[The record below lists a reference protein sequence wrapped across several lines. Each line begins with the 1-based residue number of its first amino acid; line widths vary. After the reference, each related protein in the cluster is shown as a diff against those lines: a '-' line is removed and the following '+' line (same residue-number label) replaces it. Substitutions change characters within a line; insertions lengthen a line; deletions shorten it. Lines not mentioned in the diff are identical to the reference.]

1 MNTAPICCAHSF
13 ARVLFMPRSCSL
25 RQRFG
30 GCEREQRRFQ
40 EPAPASAAPQS
51 IQLSELQAGPSTP
64 RPPSPDPYK
73 ENAYGV
79 NEGKRLFSWYNCE
92 GCHAKGGGGIGPPLM
107 DANWIYGAEPGNIF
121 ATIVQGRPNG
131 MPSFRGRI
139 PEYQVWQLVAYVRSM
154 SGLLHKDV
162 APSRDDHIQAKKP
175 EQSQE
180 EQPPRESSIPPA
192 SKRSQ

>member
-1 MNTAPICCAHSF
+1 MTQRPSVTSLVCARTVY
-13 ARVLFMPRSCSL
+13 AAIVLAGAAGLS
-25 RQRFG
+25 

-40 EPAPASAAPQS
+40 QPPPASAASQS

-107 DANWIYGAEPGNIF
+107 DANWIYGAEPANIF

-139 PEYQVWQLVAYVRSM
+139 PENQVWQLVAYVRSM
-154 SGLLHKDV
+154 SALVRRDAIAG
-162 APSRDDHIQAKKP
+162 RDDGIQKGKP
-175 EQSQE
+175 EQRRSRAEPQN
-180 EQPPRESSIPPA
+180 SSEA
-192 SKRSQ
+192 SPK

>member
-1 MNTAPICCAHSF
+1 MNSRLSVASLVRTRAACAAIVFS
-13 ARVLFMPRSCSL
+13 AAASL
-25 RQRFG
+25 T

-40 EPAPASAAPQS
+40 EPASASAASQS

-154 SGLLHKDV
+154 SGLLAKDV
-162 APSRDDHIQAKKP
+162 ASGRNDDMQVRSQ
-175 EQSQE
+175 EQSTDKDVPAQSAV
-180 EQPPRESSIPPA
+180 PKSSEHP
-192 SKRSQ
+192 

>member
-1 MNTAPICCAHSF
+1 M
-13 ARVLFMPRSCSL
+13 
-25 RQRFG
+25 RQRPAVALFVCTRVAYAATVLAVAVSMSA
-30 GCEREQRRFQ
+30 CEREQRRFQ
-40 EPAPASAAPQS
+40 TPTPSSAPAQS
-51 IQLSELQAGPSTP
+51 IQLGELQAGPTTP
-64 RPPSPDPYK
+64 RGSPPGPYS

-107 DANWIYGAEPGNIF
+107 DANWIYGAEPENIF

-131 MPSFRGRI
+131 MPSFRARI

-175 EQSQE
+175 EQAQD
-180 EQPPRESSIPPA
+180 EQPPRESSTPPA
-192 SKRSQ
+192 STQSQ